1 MVIQNRL
8 AASDEGKS
16 KAAKE
21 DVDCHKKESALFVKM
36 SSPPVL
42 LKDVSVLVDGQD
54 QIIDDEIA
62 GATLS
67 EPKRPR
73 KV

>member
-16 KAAKE
+16 KAAEE
-21 DVDCHKKESALFVKM
+21 DVHYRKKESALFVKM

-42 LKDVSVLVDGQD
+42 LNDVSDLVDGQD

-62 GATLS
+62 GATLP

-73 KV
+73 KM